1 MNGSEEKV
9 IFQSNQIYI
18 REATNNDIGYIT
30 NVENSEENKPHILP
44 WTEDQH
50 RKTMQEEDSYY
61 LIVVEKITNRN
72 VGFIILKGLTSTNK
86 SIELV
91 RIAIEEKD
99 KGIGKEALSLIKVW
113 AFNSFE
119 AHRLWLDVKT
129 DNKKAIN
136 IYKTEGFTLEGTLRE
151 CLKVGETYESL
162 HVMSLLKH
170 EFQSN

>member
-1 MNGSEEKV
+1 M
-9 IFQSNQIYI
+9 IFHSNQIYI
-18 REATNNDIGYIT
+18 REATNNDIGYMIS
-30 NVENSEENKPHILP
+30 VENNEENKPHILP
-44 WTEDQH
+44 WTEEQH
-50 RKTMQEEDSYY
+50 RETMQEEDSYY

-72 VGFIILKGLTSTNK
+72 VGFIILKGLTNTNK

-91 RIAIEEKD
+91 RIAIEIKD

-119 AHRLWLDVKT
+119 AHRMWLEVKT

-136 IYKTEGFTLEGTLRE
+136 LYKKEGFTVEGTLRE

-170 EFQSN
+170 EFKRN

>member
-1 MNGSEEKV
+1 M

-30 NVENSEENKPHILP
+30 NVENSEENKPHILT

-72 VGFIILKGLTSTNK
+72 VGFIILKGLTNTNK

-136 IYKTEGFTLEGTLRE
+136 IYKKEGFTLEGTLRE